1 MLLRH
6 LSYFVTLARERHFAR
21 AAELCNVAQPTLSA
35 AIRKLE
41 DDLDVR
47 LVLRD
52 HRFVG
57 LTPEGEKLLAWGLQ
71 ILADYNSLRDDLTGL
86 QRGLTGVLR
95 LGAVPAAMPV
105 VSFLSARFS
114 ANHPAATVEI
124 QSMTSRAIERAL
136 DAFEIDGGLTYLENE
151 PLANVRRVPLYR
163 ERYVFVAHRD
173 RIKTINQTITWR
185 EAASHRLCFLGEDMQ
200 NRRILD
206 KIASTIGIAIKPE
219 IVSNSF
225 LGICSHLR
233 HGEWASIVPH
243 TFFYAFGITP
253 RLVVLDLVEPS
264 HSQAIGLVLSD
275 RNPPSPMVGALLGSI
290 EKIDLEADLAAAQ
303 TSPD

>member
-95 LGAVPAAMPV
+95 LGAVPAA
-105 VSFLSARFS
+105 
-114 ANHPAATVEI
+114 TVEI

-185 EAASHRLCFLGEDMQ
+185 EAASHRLCLLGEDMQ